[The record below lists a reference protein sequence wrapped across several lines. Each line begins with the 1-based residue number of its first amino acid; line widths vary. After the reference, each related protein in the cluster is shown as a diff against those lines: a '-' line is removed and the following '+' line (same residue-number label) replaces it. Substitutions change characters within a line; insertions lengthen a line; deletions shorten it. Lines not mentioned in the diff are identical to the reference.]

1 MMYSRIVISK
11 NETQLK
17 LRAGY
22 ACAIHDIDNNDN
34 ISTRYVFFKFT
45 FYITQT
51 AKLIMLSGFHGFECR
66 LREAGDPR
74 DAPPPLEKLGVPVE
88 RKCTF

>member
-51 AKLIMLSGFHGFECR
+51 AIKTNFMLSQDHSMIRMSLKGGGGSGGR
-66 LREAGDPR
+66 P
-74 DAPPPLEKLGVPVE
+74 APS
-88 RKCTF
+88 

>member
-1 MMYSRIVISK
+1 MMDSRIVISK

-51 AKLIMLSGFHGFECR
+51 AIKINFM
-66 LREAGDPR
+66 REKKIQF
-74 DAPPPLEKLGVPVE
+74 PPPP
-88 RKCTF
+88 